1 MSQELPPGLR
11 PQLQPPS
18 RATAIALARAKLDE
32 LDAAGVEDAFMLH
45 AYESDGLISTIGCAN
60 QAGVQQIALA
70 ALNNVVLDAR
80 QRGQEH
86 LRLTAELAI
95 SMLGGKIVT
104 VMGGPR
110 PIKPT

>member
-1 MSQELPPGLR
+1 MSQQLPPGLR

-18 RATAIALARAKLDE
+18 RATAIALARAKLDA
-32 LDAAGVEDAFMLH
+32 LAVVGVEDAFMLH
-45 AYESDGLISTIGCAN
+45 AYESDGLIATVGCAN
-60 QAGVQQIALA
+60 RAATLQIALA

-80 QRGQEH
+80 QRGQYQ
-86 LRLTAELAI
+86 LASTAEQAI

-104 VMGGPR
+104 LMGGPR